1 MSFTLP
7 GGQITAAGFLAAGI
21 TVFGVTGL
29 FVIIRLVNSFGYSK
43 QLFADDYL
51 AVFAWA
57 LQAVNFGLYIQ
68 LVINISHLPDGSISV
83 YNFSQFLIAEAI
95 IGGFAIY
102 FSKVPVLVLFVRL
115 FGIRKWLRIT
125 IWTTLGV
132 FFALFLSTLLYVSVE
147 CSAGKVHDVPSLF
160 NCTGSSA
167 TNGLVQGIASLILDL
182 IIFIIPLP
190 IVLNLHMSTSKKI
203 GLCVVFTAG
212 IFAIAAS
219 TVALY
224 FKIETALGNENSSF
238 GTDSIILSFVEASIA
253 IIVGCVPAI
262 RSFWTNQ
269 LTTLTIYSKIRSLF
283 STQVTTGSQSA
294 PSSFNKQSGESADHI
309 VPASYIELHET
320 GSMNG
325 PNDYTHRPFQ
335 R

>member
-68 LVINISHLPDGSISV
+68 LVT
-83 YNFSQFLIAEAI
+83 EAI

-125 IWTTLGV
+125 IWTILGV

-147 CSAGKVHDVPSLF
+147 CSAGKVRDVPSLF

-167 TNGLVQGIASLILDL
+167 TNGLVQGIASLILDV

-219 TVALY
+219 SVALY
-224 FKIETALGNENSSF
+224 FKIATALGNPNSSS

-283 STQVTTGSQSA
+283 STQVSTGSQSA
-294 PSSFNKQSGESADHI
+294 QSSFNKQSGESADHI

-320 GSMNG
+320 GSMND
-325 PNDYTHRPFQ
+325 PNDYAHRPFQ

>member
-21 TVFGVTGL
+21 TVFGVTGI

-51 AVFAWA
+51 AVLAWA
-57 LQAVNFGLYIQ
+57 LQAVNFGLYIK
-68 LVINISHLPDGSISV
+68 LVMNITHLSDLSISV
-83 YNFSQFLIAEAI
+83 YDFSQFLIAEAI

-102 FSKVPVLVLFVRL
+102 FAKVPVLVLFARL
-115 FGIRKWLRIT
+115 FGIRKWLRVT

-132 FFALFLSTLLYVSVE
+132 GFAIFLGSLLYVSVE
-147 CSAGKVHDVPSLF
+147 CSAGKVHDVAGLLA
-160 NCTGSSA
+160 CTDSSA
-167 TNGLVQGIASLILDL
+167 KNGLIQGIASLVLDV
-182 IIFIIPLP
+182 IVFAIPLP
-190 IVLNLHMSTSKKI
+190 IVLNLHLSTGKKI
-203 GLCVVFTAG
+203 GLFAVFTAG

-219 TVALY
+219 SVALY
-224 FKIETALGNENSSF
+224 FKVETALGNPNSSF

-262 RSFWTNQ
+262 RSFWINQ
-269 LTTLTIYSKIRSLF
+269 LSTLTIYSKIRSLF
-283 STQVTTGSQSA
+283 STQVSTGSQSA
-294 PSSFNKQSGESADHI
+294 QSSFNKQSSSSADHI
-309 VPASYIELHET
+309 VQASYIELHET
-320 GSMNG
+320 SSTNE
-325 PNDYTHRPFQ
+325 PIDYARRSFQ